1 MSNYEWTFPDSN
13 GHFKVVVLEEQDGVE
28 LHVGT
33 RKYLLE
39 EQEPLEL
46 SQALKV
52 AAWVN
57 EVNSDES

>member
-46 SQALKV
+46 SQALKE

-57 EVNSDES
+57 EVNSDAS